1 MTLRE
6 FAESF
11 NIYDRY
17 CDYAFR
23 VCGKIV
29 GFSEEIAT
37 AKIRDFLDVTN
48 IEISLAT
55 LDINEVF
62 TSNRFLF
69 NKIQLL
75 DLEIDKAQLFSIS
88 YDKTSEEEV
97 NVAWHNESI
106 LTKWTKPTICFS
118 VPLKDFLD
126 VRHLNIYLFFRERG
140 YDHERALNTTNRN

>member
-1 MTLRE
+1 MTLKE

-11 NIYDRY
+11 NVYDKY

-23 VCGKIV
+23 VCGKLVDFSDEIV
-29 GFSEEIAT
+29 T
-37 AKIRDFLDVTN
+37 AKISDFLDVTN
-48 IEISLAT
+48 IEISLASS
-55 LDINEVF
+55 DMKEVF

-69 NKIQLL
+69 NKTQLL

-97 NVAWHNESI
+97 NVILHNESI
-106 LTKWTKPTICFS
+106 LTKWTKSTICFS
-118 VPLKDFLD
+118 VPLKDFID

-140 YDHERALNTTNRN
+140 YDHERALATTNRN

>member
-48 IEISLAT
+48 IEISLAS

-69 NKIQLL
+69 NKTQLL
-75 DLEIDKAQLFSIS
+75 DLKIDKAQLFSIS

-97 NVAWHNESI
+97 DVAWHNESI
-106 LTKWTKPTICFS
+106 LTKWAKPTICFS

-140 YDHERALNTTNRN
+140 YDHERALETTNRN

>member
-23 VCGKIV
+23 VCGKLVDFSDEIV
-29 GFSEEIAT
+29 T

-48 IEISLAT
+48 IEISAESS
-55 LDINEVF
+55 DINEVF

-69 NKIQLL
+69 NKTQLL

-97 NVAWHNESI
+97 DVTWHNESI

-140 YDHERALNTTNRN
+140 YDHERAIEITNRN